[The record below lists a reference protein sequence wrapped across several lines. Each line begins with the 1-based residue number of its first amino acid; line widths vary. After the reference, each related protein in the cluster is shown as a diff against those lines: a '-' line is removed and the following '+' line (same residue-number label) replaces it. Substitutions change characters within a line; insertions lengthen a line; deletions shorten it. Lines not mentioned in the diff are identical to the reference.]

1 MTMDP
6 DLEQALAARG
16 YRPARALKDDFVS
29 EVWRLEGP
37 EGSALL
43 KRSRGGRLLLGLP
56 PRLLT
61 ARELAMLRALEGLP
75 GIPRVYERLDAT
87 TYVREFV
94 EGRSLRE
101 CTEVPA
107 DFFPR
112 LLELL
117 AAVHARGVACVDLSK
132 RENILVAAGG
142 GPALMDFQAGWRL
155 RPGSWAG
162 WLFGPLL
169 RTLQRG
175 DRYHVYKHQR
185 RRFPTA
191 PIPPAPADLR
201 STPWGVRLHG
211 WLLRKPYLAIKR
223 LFDGKAHA

>member
-1 MTMDP
+1 MCIRDRVNAST
-6 DLEQALAARG
+6 
-16 YRPARALKDDFVS
+16 F
-29 EVWRLEGP
+29 
-37 EGSALL
+37 
-43 KRSRGGRLLLGLP
+43 
-56 PRLLT
+56 T
-61 ARELAMLRALEGLP
+61 ARFQHDLDGEL
-75 GIPRVYERLDAT
+75 LDPTGAFLDGFVDFQRWDAAG
-87 TYVREFV
+87 YPAGHVV
-94 EGRSLRE
+94 EGVVVDGPSNASTYCYR
-101 CTEVPA
+101 
-107 DFFPR
+107 
-112 LLELL
+112 
-117 AAVHARGVACVDLSK
+117 VACVDLSK